1 MTASHPHPHGHHDP
15 DPPAPRE
22 GPLPPGSGH
31 GKLLF
36 LDAFSGIAGDMTI
49 AALLDLGVPLG
60 VLEEAVRPLGL
71 EGVELHVER
80 VRAGAIG
87 ARRFWVEVA
96 APQPERTHAEID
108 HLLGSAPLDPEV
120 AGLAR
125 RIFRRLAEAEA
136 EVHRVAVESVHFH
149 EVGAVDAIVDVLGA
163 AAGLVYLGAEIIV
176 SPLPLGHGRVNT
188 RHGWLPLPAPATV
201 LCLRGLPT
209 YEAGIEAELVTPT
222 GAAIAATVATRVARW
237 PSMAPE
243 RVGWG
248 AGSQQLPD
256 RPNAL
261 RAVLGSPLDVAPP
274 VDEDY
279 VLLESNLDDF
289 TGELAGNALESLL
302 AAGALD
308 AWVVPCTMKKGRP
321 GMVLGALGRREQ
333 ASSLAALILRETS
346 SLGVRHTRVG
356 RTERPR
362 EVRLVETRYGTIP
375 VKVSSGPYGPA
386 GLKPEFDACREL
398 ARRHGVPVR
407 EVLAEA
413 LRAARS
419 T

>member
-1 MTASHPHPHGHHDP
+1 MTSDHPHRHGQHEP
-15 DPPAPRE
+15 EPPGPAE
-22 GPLPPGSGH
+22 APLPRGSGR

-49 AALLDLGVPLG
+49 AALLDLGVPFG
-60 VLEEAVRPLGL
+60 VLEEVVRPLGL
-71 EGVELHVER
+71 EGVRLSVEPVR
-80 VRAGAIG
+80 VGAIG
-87 ARRFWVEVA
+87 AHRFSVEVE

-108 HLLGSAPLDPEV
+108 QLLASAPLDPDV
-120 AGLAR
+120 VGLAR

-136 EVHRVAVESVHFH
+136 QVHRVAVEAVHFH

-163 AAGLVYLGAEIIV
+163 AAGLVYLGAEVVV

-222 GAAIAATVATRVARW
+222 GAAIAATVATGFSRW
-237 PSMAPE
+237 PTMAPE

-248 AGSQQLPD
+248 AGSHRLPD
-256 RPNAL
+256 RPNVL
-261 RAVLGSPLDVAPP
+261 RVVLGLPLEVSPAG
-274 VDEDY
+274 DEDY

-289 TGELAGNALESLL
+289 TGELAGHALESLL
-302 AAGALD
+302 ATGALD

-333 ASSLAALILRETS
+333 ATLLAAVILRETS

-362 EVRLVETRYGTIP
+362 EVRMVETRYGMIP
-375 VKVSSGPYGPA
+375 VKVSSGPYGPV
-386 GLKPEFDACREL
+386 GLKPEFDACRDA
-398 ARRHGVPVR
+398 ARLHGVPVR

>member
-1 MTASHPHPHGHHDP
+1 
-15 DPPAPRE
+15 
-22 GPLPPGSGH
+22 
-31 GKLLF
+31 LF
-36 LDAFSGIAGDMTI
+36 LDAFAGIAGDMTI

-60 VLEEAVRPLGL
+60 VLEEVVRPLGL
-71 EGVELHVER
+71 EGVRLWVES

-87 ARRFWVEVA
+87 ARRFRVEVE

-163 AAGLVYLGAEIIV
+163 AAGLVYLGAEVIV

-201 LCLRGLPT
+201 LCLRGFST

-222 GAAIAATVATRVARW
+222 GAAIAATVATGIARW

-248 AGSQQLPD
+248 AGSQRLPD

-261 RAVLGSPLDVAPP
+261 RMVLGSPLEVAPP

-279 VLLESNLDDF
+279 VMLESNLDDF
-289 TGELAGNALESLL
+289 TGELAGHALESLL
-302 AAGALD
+302 ASGALD

-333 ASSLAALILRETS
+333 ASLLAAVILRETS

-362 EVRLVETRYGTIP
+362 EVRMVETRYGTIP

-386 GLKPEFDACREL
+386 GLKPEFDACRDL
-398 ARRHGVPVR
+398 ARLHGVPVR

-413 LRAARS
+413 LRAARLP
-419 T
+419 